1 MRVHRP
7 RIRVVLVGIE
17 GSINLGMVARLCRN
31 FDVDELYLVDPKASI
46 NEEAYSFA
54 AGGREYLEKAIIV
67 NRLEEALL
75 GSDLVVCTSSIVREK
90 SDPLRQPMELE
101 QFLEVLEGKNLVSIV
116 FGRES
121 TGLTRKE
128 LELCNIYLHIMASAA
143 YPTLNLSHAVAIT
156 LYSIFKK
163 LSSRSSIDVVEYPSS
178 EDYKVALKYIKEASE
193 LTMNDERQR
202 ISAIKSLERIIYKS
216 NPTKMELSYFILLLR
231 RLLKKYMIQEEGV
244 RSADRP

>member
-1 MRVHRP
+1 MHRP
-7 RIRVVLVGIE
+7 RIRVVLVGTE
-17 GSINLGMVARLCRN
+17 GSINLGMVARLCKN
-31 FDVDELYLVDPKASI
+31 FDVHELYLVDPKASI

-54 AGGREYLEKAIIV
+54 AGGREYLERAIIV
-67 NRLEEALL
+67 NRLDDALS

-90 SDPLRQPMELE
+90 SDPLRQPIELE
-101 QFLEVLEGKNLVSIV
+101 QFLEILEGKNLVSIV

-128 LELCNIYLHIMASAA
+128 LELCNIYLHIMASAS
-143 YPTLNLSHAVAIT
+143 YPTLNLSHAAAIV

-178 EDYKVALKYIKEASE
+178 EDYRIVMKYIKEASE
-193 LTMNDERQR
+193 LTMNDERQK

-231 RLLKKYMIQEEGV
+231 RLLKKYIIQEEGA